1 MANLTDLTIRSL
13 LPPLKGQT
21 DYFDDALPGF
31 GVRISQGGTRSFFLF
46 TGKKKNRERK
56 SLGRWGII
64 TLAQARAEAKRI
76 LAERTLGH
84 HKSKTMTFS
93 AALVLFEEQK
103 YPSLRARTQRDYK
116 GTFARHF
123 TRKLGDYRLADIHF
137 DTVTAITDKLVKT
150 PTEQRHALIVCNTF
164 FRWCVRRRLL
174 QHSPLD
180 GVDMPKPAPRKRVL
194 TNEEVAKVYRAAE
207 KQPYPYGTIV
217 RLLILTGQ
225 RKGEI
230 TALRPGWYK
239 HNEQIFAL
247 PPDITKNKREHF
259 VPLGPLALTIVA
271 DLPEKADLWFPCKR
285 KNGNTFSG
293 FSKCFEKLK
302 ADLENVAPFT
312 LHDLRRTFS
321 TNLAKLGVLPHIKE
335 MLLNHVSAKSEVEAI
350 YDTYKYLA
358 EMREA
363 MIKWE
368 NHFSALLEDCAGVK
382 AIGPDA
388 TQLEISAVEL
398 KAA

>member
-1 MANLTDLTIRSL
+1 MVNLTDLTIRSL
-13 LPPLKGQT
+13 SPPPKGQK
-21 DYFDDALPGF
+21 DYFDDSLAGF
-31 GVRISQGGTRSFFLF
+31 GIRISHGGTRSFFLF

-56 SLGRWGII
+56 SIGRWGIV
-64 TLAQARAEAKRI
+64 TLAQARAEAKRL

-84 HKSKTMTFS
+84 HKPRTMTFS
-93 AALVLFEEQK
+93 SALTLFEEQK

-123 TRKLGDYRLADIHF
+123 TKKLGDYRLADITF

-164 FRWCVRRRLL
+164 FRWCIRRRLL

-180 GVDMPKPAPRKRVL
+180 GADMPKPPPRKRVL
-194 TNEEVAKVYRAAE
+194 SNEELVKVYRAAE
-207 KQPYPYGTIV
+207 QQPYPYGTIV

-239 HNEQIFAL
+239 HNEQAFAL
-247 PPDITKNKREHF
+247 PADITKNKREHF
-259 VPLGPLALTIVA
+259 VPLGPLALAIVA
-271 DLPEKADLWFPCKR
+271 GLPEEAALWFPCKR

-302 ADLENVAPFT
+302 GDLQNVAPFT

-335 MLLNHVSAKSEVEAI
+335 MLLNHISAKSDVEAI
-350 YDTYKYLA
+350 YDTYKYLP

-363 MIKWE
+363 MLKWE
-368 NHFSALLEDCAGVK
+368 AHFTALLDR
-382 AIGPDA
+382 
-388 TQLEISAVEL
+388 SA
-398 KAA
+398 

>member
-1 MANLTDLTIRSL
+1 MMHLTDLAIRSL
-13 LPPLKGQT
+13 SPPLKGQR
-21 DYFDDALPGF
+21 DYFDDSLAGF
-31 GVRISQGGTRSFFLF
+31 GVRISHGGTRSFFLF

-56 SLGRWGII
+56 SIGRWGIV

-84 HKSKTMTFS
+84 HKPRTMTFS
-93 AALVLFEEQK
+93 SALTLFEEQK

-123 TRKLGDYRLADIHF
+123 TRKLGDYRLADISF
-137 DTVTAITDKLVKT
+137 DTVTTITDKLVKT

-174 QHSPLD
+174 LHSPLD
-180 GVDMPKPAPRKRVL
+180 GVDMPKPPPRKRVL
-194 TNEEVAKVYRAAE
+194 TNEELVKVYRAAE
-207 KQPYPYGTIV
+207 QQPYPYGTIV

-225 RKGEI
+225 RRAEI

-239 HNEQIFAL
+239 HNEQTFEL

-259 VPLGPLALTIVA
+259 VPLGPLALAIVA
-271 DLPEKADLWFPCKR
+271 DLPEEAALWFPCKR

-293 FSKCFEKLK
+293 FSKCFENLK
-302 ADLENVAPFT
+302 ADLQNVAPFT

-350 YDTYKYLA
+350 YDTYKYLL
-358 EMREA
+358 EMRQA
-363 MIKWE
+363 MVKWE
-368 NHFSALLEDCAGVK
+368 NYFSALLEDCAGVNP
-382 AIGPDA
+382 ISRDA
-388 TQLEISAVEL
+388 AQLEISAVER